1 MATKWFGQAGI
12 YGSAALLGLVDMDAL
27 TVSMADLVTKGT
39 AAQAAGNAVVIGL
52 IANTVVKMTMAL
64 VIGRGR
70 FRVLTAAGL
79 AFVGIALGAALA
91 W

>member
-1 MATKWFGQAGI
+1 
-12 YGSAALLGLVDMDAL
+12 
-27 TVSMADLVTKGT
+27 
-39 AAQAAGNAVVIGL
+39 
-52 IANTVVKMTMAL
+52 MAL